1 TSASTSKAPT
11 SPTTTGT
18 EFDCVVVSP
27 GAGAPGPTTTRA
39 IAAVFIAVPS
49 ASGAGAPSF
58 NGHCARSL
66 HRSDSPRGSLRD
78 QVFVQARALPLG
90 AIAAVP
96 RGGHCLGKVLGPTAS
111 NASGV
116 ISVTPWLRALGA
128 SSLGGRLLC

>member
-1 TSASTSKAPT
+1 
-11 SPTTTGT
+11 
-18 EFDCVVVSP
+18 
-27 GAGAPGPTTTRA
+27 
-39 IAAVFIAVPS
+39 
-49 ASGAGAPSF
+49 
-58 NGHCARSL
+58 CARSL

-78 QVFVQARALPLG
+78 QVFLQARNLPLG

-128 SSLGGRLLC
+128 SSLGGRLLCDWGSAPLGGASGAISAVGVGAGVWGEDPVYLVA